1 MWQYDKNFDS
11 FDEVL
16 NMPKSTSSDK
26 ESYLREM
33 LRLLRE
39 NDSASDMGSDEDK
52 SQTPCDIEL

>member
-1 MWQYDKNFDS
+1 M
-11 FDEVL
+11 L
-16 NMPKSTSSDK
+16 KSTSSDK